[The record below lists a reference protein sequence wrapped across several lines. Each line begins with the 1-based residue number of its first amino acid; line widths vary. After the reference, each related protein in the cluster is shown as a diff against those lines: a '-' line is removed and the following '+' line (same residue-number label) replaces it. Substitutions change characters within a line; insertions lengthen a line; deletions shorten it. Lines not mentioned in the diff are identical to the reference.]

1 MNRILFNLYQN
12 YLISVAKIL
21 ATGFGSGYLP
31 KAPGTWG
38 SIIALPIAYVIA
50 FWGNAELLASLII
63 IFFLIGIWAS
73 NITSREIGVS
83 DPPQIVIDE
92 VVGQWFTLLVVP
104 PNIIFY
110 LFGFLLFRLFDIFK
124 PWPISWIDRNIKGG
138 LGIMLD
144 DLFAATYA
152 AFFLWLFKIV
162 FQDFI

>member
-1 MNRILFNLYQN
+1 MNRILYGLFQN
-12 YLISVAKIL
+12 YLIGVAKIL

-38 SIIALPIAYVIA
+38 SIMALPIAYAIT
-50 FWGNAELLASLII
+50 FWANAELLASLIF

-73 NITSREIGVS
+73 NITSKKMGDS
-83 DPPQIVIDE
+83 DPSQIVIDE

-104 PNIIFY
+104 PNIVFY
-110 LFGFLLFRLFDIFK
+110 LIGFLLFRLFDIFK
-124 PWPISWIDRNIKGG
+124 PWPITWIDKNIKGG

-144 DLFAATYA
+144 DVFAAIYA
-152 AFFLWLFKIV
+152 AFFLWLFKIA